1 MQLAHVAAKTNQGVQ
16 LPCEVLQISLNFIGV
31 ACGMHQG
38 FRTLVLF
45 IMREVVFHNPSGNI
59 SERMSERP
67 QTPLVDMLLIACIL
81 VTRPTFPLVG

>member
-16 LPCEVLQISLNFIGV
+16 LPCEVLQISLHFIGI

-38 FRTLVLF
+38 FHTLVLF
-45 IMREVVFHNPSGNI
+45 EVVFHNPSGNI

-67 QTPLVDMLLIACIL
+67 QTPLVDVLLIA
-81 VTRPTFPLVG
+81 GN